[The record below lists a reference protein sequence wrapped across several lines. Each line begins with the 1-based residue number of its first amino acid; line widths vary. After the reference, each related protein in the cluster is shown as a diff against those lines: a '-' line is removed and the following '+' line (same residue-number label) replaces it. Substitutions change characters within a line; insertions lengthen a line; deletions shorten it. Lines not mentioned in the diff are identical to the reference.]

1 MMPVRCHLDA
11 NVVLR
16 FLRNDDPKQSPAAA
30 RLFEKAK
37 AGRVHLLLSAVT
49 IAETF
54 YVLVKVYGLTRTEAA
69 GKLLPFIQSDVIA
82 VESSSRV
89 ADALQRVARANVD
102 FGDGYLAAT
111 AAERGDKIVSF
122 DEDMR
127 AFADVATEAPV

>member
-1 MMPVRCHLDA
+1 
-11 NVVLR
+11 
-16 FLRNDDPKQSPAAA
+16 
-30 RLFEKAK
+30 
-37 AGRVHLLLSAVT
+37 VHLLLSAVT
-49 IAETF
+49 VAETF
-54 YVLVKVYGLTRTEAA
+54 YVLVKVYGLSRTEAA
-69 GKLLPFIQSDVIA
+69 GKLLPFIQSRVIE

-127 AFADVATEAPV
+127 VFADVTTEAPV

>member
-1 MMPVRCHLDA
+1 MPTRCHLDA

-16 FLRNDDPKQSPAAA
+16 FLRNDDPRQSPAAA
-30 RLFEKAK
+30 RLFETAK
-37 AGRVHLLLSAVT
+37 AGRTHLLLSAVT
-49 IAETF
+49 VAETF

-69 GKLLPFIQSDVIA
+69 GKLLPFIQSDVIE

-122 DEDMR
+122 DKDMR
-127 AFADVATEAPV
+127 AFADVTTEAPV